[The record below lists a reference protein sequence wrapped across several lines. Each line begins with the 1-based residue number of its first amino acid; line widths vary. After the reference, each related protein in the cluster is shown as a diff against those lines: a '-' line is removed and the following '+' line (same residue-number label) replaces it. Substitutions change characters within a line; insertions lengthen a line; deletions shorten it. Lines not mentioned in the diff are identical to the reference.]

1 MKRPNLFAL
10 TRSEQRVVILIVLI
24 LLTAAIVKH
33 YRQPRVRAFP
43 TRSTPAVEK
52 SGTP

>member
-1 MKRPNLFAL
+1 MKWPNLFAL
-10 TRSEQRVVILIVLI
+10 TRSEQRLVILIVLV

-33 YRQPRVRAFP
+33 YHQPRVRAFP
-43 TRSTPAVEK
+43 TRSAPEVEK